1 MKYFYSTAGMTDASI
16 ICFYQFSLNLAMPIS
31 FYQKIMFVLRL
42 WKKGQPA

>member
-16 ICFYQFSLNLAMPIS
+16 ICFLPLFFESSNAIS